1 MNAPSPGERTGLPGV
16 EVWPAVVHDDDRG
29 RFVKTLHP
37 SWAGGEGIDLRE
49 EFYSVSSS
57 GVLRGMHFQV
67 PPADHTKWVTCV
79 AGRVLDVLLD
89 LRPGDTYG
97 RAWSIELDADRPATI
112 AIPRGV
118 AHGFL
123 SLTEGSVMLY
133 RTDHEHSPN
142 HDRGIAWNSFG
153 FDWPLDAFGSDLR
166 TSPRDAAHPTFSE
179 FDTPF

>member
-1 MNAPSPGERTGLPGV
+1 MTDPLPGV

-37 SWAGGEGIDLRE
+37 SWTGGRIDVRE
-49 EFYSVSSS
+49 EFYSVSSR

-67 PPADHTKWVTCV
+67 PPADHVKWVTCL

-89 LRPGDTYG
+89 LRGGDTYG
-97 RAWSIELDADRPATI
+97 RTWSIELDGDRPATL
-112 AIPRGV
+112 AIPRGI

-133 RTDHEHSPN
+133 RTDHEHSPD
-142 HDRGIAWNSFG
+142 HDRGIAWDSFG
-153 FDWPLDAFGSDLR
+153 FDWPLGGSPSDPR
-166 TSPRDAAHPTFSE
+166 TSPRDANHLTFPE
-179 FDTPF
+179 FETPF